1 MPKSRRFTYTIV
13 LFVCYLFVYYY
24 LQHLSKGST
33 GSYMTVLDTSIPFM
47 PEFVWMY
54 HTLPVCIFMAMVLCI
69 KKRFLFMRAFW
80 SCVVASSIMSV
91 IHFIAPAIYP
101 HEAFAVT
108 NAHEY
113 LVDLTRK
120 IDGPAN
126 TFPSG
131 HVAFSWLMY
140 LSVRKSKFANNY
152 DYVSRTFLLWAIGI
166 SLSTLAIK
174 QHFVADVV
182 SGVVT
187 AFISFHLAALFLRGK
202 PSQHP
207 IY

>member
-80 SCVVASSIMSV
+80 SCVVASS
-91 IHFIAPAIYP
+91 AIYP